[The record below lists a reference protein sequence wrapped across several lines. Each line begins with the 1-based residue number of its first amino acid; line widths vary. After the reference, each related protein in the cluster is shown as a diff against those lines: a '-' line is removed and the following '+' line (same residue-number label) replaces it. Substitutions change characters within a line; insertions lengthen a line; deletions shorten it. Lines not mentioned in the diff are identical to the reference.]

1 MVNDSKPL
9 TIFTKRS
16 MSDVWEGSEYASV
29 NLCYLCSNNIL
40 IERPIIFSVR
50 HSQKDIEIL
59 ISDGPWAYRIES
71 LMSKR

>member
-16 MSDVWEGSEYASV
+16 ILDVWCGSEYASV
-29 NLCYLCSNNIL
+29 NLGYLCSNNIH

-59 ISDGPWAYRIES
+59 I
-71 LMSKR
+71 